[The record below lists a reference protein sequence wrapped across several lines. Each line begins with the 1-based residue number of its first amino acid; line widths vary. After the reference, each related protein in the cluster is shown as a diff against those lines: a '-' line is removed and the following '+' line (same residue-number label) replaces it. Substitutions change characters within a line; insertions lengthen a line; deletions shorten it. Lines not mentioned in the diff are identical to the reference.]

1 MGSSESSSE
10 SSDSDSD
17 DPDDPPP
24 VKPPKSSKNSQSAP
38 AMPSA
43 ASTAAASVNQA
54 GGPSMP
60 GDLEDL
66 LGGLPSSRP
75 SKSSKPRVSGGRPPP
90 PHGSSVDASV
100 HARRP

>member
-1 MGSSESSSE
+1 MLTLLVGPISSESSSE

-24 VKPPKSSKNSQSAP
+24 PKPAKSSKNSQSAP
-38 AMPSA
+38 ALPSGG
-43 ASTAAASVNQA
+43 SGSSVAGNQA

-66 LGGLPSSRP
+66 LGGLPP
-75 SKSSKPRVSGGRPPP
+75 SKPSNSSKPRVSGGRPPP
-90 PHGSSVDASV
+90 LVCCY
-100 HARRP
+100 